1 MYMFIVF
8 VNAAYTEHQL
18 LKKVDTSSPAHA
30 NLCLELGRSV
40 LQDLKPLSTREDEL
54 NDAHKRA
61 SKDQMKSSE
70 ALKHLVLCSRY
81 QRPAD
86 DSVENIFLCFFL
98 HPDATLTKDS
108 VLCRCRSYNVSLSA

>member
-1 MYMFIVF
+1 MKTSQLHVP
-8 VNAAYTEHQL
+8 VSRKCRDAEHQL
-18 LKKVDTSSPAHA
+18 LKKLDISSPMCT
-30 NLCLELGRSV
+30 NVCLELGSSL
-40 LQDLKPLSTREDEL
+40 LQNLKPLLTRDVEL

-98 HPDATLTKDS
+98 HPDAMLTKPP
-108 VLCRCRSYNVSLSA
+108 VLC